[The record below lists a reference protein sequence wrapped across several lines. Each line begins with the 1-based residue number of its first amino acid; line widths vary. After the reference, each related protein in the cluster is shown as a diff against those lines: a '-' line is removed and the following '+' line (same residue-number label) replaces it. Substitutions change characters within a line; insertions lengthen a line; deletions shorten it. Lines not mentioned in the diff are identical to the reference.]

1 MPEETPSPLIAT
13 HDSVVVAGKV
23 QIPNLSFS
31 LGGSTKQTIHLAL
44 CLLTQQRTI
53 RGAQIGLFGTNLSKD
68 LYGVQIGVFNVCTG
82 RSTKSVQ
89 IGSINSTRDSS
100 ALKIGLVNY
109 HPGTRLQM
117 LAFGGN
123 TTKINLA
130 ARFLDGHW
138 YTLMGFELFYR
149 GLDDKFSGSLF
160 YRAGYRL
167 NQSHTDG

>member
-1 MPEETPSPLIAT
+1 M
-13 HDSVVVAGKV
+13 
-23 QIPNLSFS
+23 
-31 LGGSTKQTIHLAL
+31 
-44 CLLTQQRTI
+44 
-53 RGAQIGLFGTNLSKD
+53 
-68 LYGVQIGVFNVCTG
+68 QIGVFNVCTG

-89 IGSINSTRDSS
+89 IGAINSTRDSS
-100 ALKIGLVNY
+100 ALKIGLVNYY

-130 ARFLDGHW
+130 ARFLDGYW
-138 YTLMGFELFYR
+138 YTLLGFGLFYR